1 MQINVI
7 TQSVGVEETLGSCTA
22 EQPIDADITLPDYCP
37 DIRRVLKC
45 LVTPRITAV
54 QTAGDRATADG
65 SAGVCVIY
73 TDEQG
78 TVCCFEQTYPF
89 SKYADL
95 KGADENCCV
104 NVRAYTQYANCRA
117 VSPRRLDIHAVVSV
131 AFGISGVKEEEIIT
145 GAEGAGIQLRCCDS
159 RTASLVACT
168 ETAFPMSETVPLPDG
183 DPAVSCVLSAQAAAL
198 AQEIKV
204 ISNKLL
210 VKGELTVS
218 AVCRGEGGEE
228 RADDA
233 GRDGRAQGGGVKV
246 AVFSVR
252 EERDARRGQEVEK
265 VDGLRR
271 ALLHAEKERH
281 AQGLSR
287 AELPDRHRCLFRLL
301 RP

>member
-1 MQINVI
+1 MLINVI

-73 TDEQG
+73 ADEQG
-78 TVCCFEQTYPF
+78 MVCCFEQTYPF

-198 AQEIKV
+198 AQEIK
-204 ISNKLL
+204 
-210 VKGELTVS
+210 GHQQQT
-218 AVCRGEGGEE
+218 ARQGRTHRQRGLP
-228 RADDA
+228 
-233 GRDGRAQGGGVKV
+233 
-246 AVFSVR
+246 
-252 EERDARRGQEVEK
+252 RRG
-265 VDGLRR
+265 RR
-271 ALLHAEKERH
+271 NI
-281 AQGLSR
+281 Q
-287 AELPDRHRCLFRLL
+287 L
-301 RP
+301 RPFHADKPDNKSRGH

>member
-73 TDEQG
+73 ADEQG

-183 DPAVSCVLSAQAAAL
+183 DPAVSCVLSAQAAR
-198 AQEIKV
+198 
-204 ISNKLL
+204 S
-210 VKGELTVS
+210 
-218 AVCRGEGGEE
+218 
-228 RADDA
+228 
-233 GRDGRAQGGGVKV
+233 
-246 AVFSVR
+246 
-252 EERDARRGQEVEK
+252 RR
-265 VDGLRR
+265 R
-271 ALLHAEKERH
+271 
-281 AQGLSR
+281 
-287 AELPDRHRCLFRLL
+287 
-301 RP
+301 

>member
-73 TDEQG
+73 ADEQG
-78 TVCCFEQTYPF
+78 AVCCFEQTYPF

-131 AFGISGVKEEEIIT
+131 AFSISGVKEEEIIT

-159 RTASLVACT
+159 RK
-168 ETAFPMSETVPLPDG
+168 P
-183 DPAVSCVLSAQAAAL
+183 
-198 AQEIKV
+198 
-204 ISNKLL
+204 
-210 VKGELTVS
+210 
-218 AVCRGEGGEE
+218 
-228 RADDA
+228 
-233 GRDGRAQGGGVKV
+233 
-246 AVFSVR
+246 
-252 EERDARRGQEVEK
+252 RR
-265 VDGLRR
+265 
-271 ALLHAEKERH
+271 LH
-281 AQGLSR
+281 
-287 AELPDRHRCLFRLL
+287 
-301 RP
+301 